1 MPSKKPNKSNRLNE
15 PCFCGS
21 KKKFKQCCNLK
32 FINFTPSYLKLWADL
47 VNEVP
52 SGDGFEIF
60 KVQYSKFLTSFY
72 VELINKGTQHI
83 GLLVSKYND
92 LWQEYCEA
100 LTNKFPEIETYFIK
114 HVSKNLNAELSSET
128 ST

>member
-1 MPSKKPNKSNRLNE
+1 
-15 PCFCGS
+15 
-21 KKKFKQCCNLK
+21 
-32 FINFTPSYLKLWADL
+32 LKLWADL